1 MKIKK
6 RITAMFEPE
15 YDPNVFRTIFN
26 LNEDNGRV
34 SKALFKAL
42 FPLNIEQCIL
52 VYLFCEFFFFF
63 YKNLLKI

>member
-1 MKIKK
+1 MDKVKIKK

-52 VYLFCEFFFFF
+52 F
-63 YKNLLKI
+63 